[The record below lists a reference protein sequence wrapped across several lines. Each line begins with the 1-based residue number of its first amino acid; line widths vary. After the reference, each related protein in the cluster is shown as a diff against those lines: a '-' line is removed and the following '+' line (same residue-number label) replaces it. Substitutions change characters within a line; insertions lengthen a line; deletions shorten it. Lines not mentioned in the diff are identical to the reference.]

1 MAKTDPFSVAAS
13 QILCKLYCRPAL
25 GQFSNYNCRRAL
37 REQFL
42 TASFA
47 ELCEL
52 TNSTRP
58 RHDGPEFQLDP
69 ENVFRFLCH
78 GFSKFAVD
86 FYRAIQIKLLGT
98 LFLLNTVG
106 GTGRYAPDIW
116 RIFPQFL
123 YLLFFF
129 SSFFSAG

>member
-1 MAKTDPFSVAAS
+1 MCSVFYAM
-13 QILCKLYCRPAL
+13 
-25 GQFSNYNCRRAL
+25 
-37 REQFL
+37 
-42 TASFA
+42 
-47 ELCEL
+47 
-52 TNSTRP
+52 
-58 RHDGPEFQLDP
+58 D
-69 ENVFRFLCH
+69 FR
-78 GFSKFAVD
+78 SFAVD

-129 SSFFSAG
+129 FLFFRPDNEYCIWRYGYQKDGYSAKHPAGSVKQRPDTFFLLFGRAKSQLLIIAT